1 MLEMEGNQFRHE
13 RNESIRRNDTNTTI
27 LQYDHVDL
35 EVVEAAVRL
44 WVFLFQG
51 NGVNFH
57 VQSRHHTAP
66 QFPLLS

>member
-35 EVVEAAVRL
+35 EVVEAADE
-44 WVFLFQG
+44 
-51 NGVNFH
+51 
-57 VQSRHHTAP
+57 
-66 QFPLLS
+66 